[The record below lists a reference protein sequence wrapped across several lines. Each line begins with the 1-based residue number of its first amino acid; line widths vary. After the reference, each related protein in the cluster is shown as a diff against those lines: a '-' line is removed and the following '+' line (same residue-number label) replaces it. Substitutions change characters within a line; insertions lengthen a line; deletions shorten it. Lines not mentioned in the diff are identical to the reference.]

1 VSTTR
6 SDPPTP
12 RAQAAGRAAQWRER
26 ERAACAKEKRLRR
39 RERLEQYNEEYRL
52 HE

>member
-1 VSTTR
+1 MR

-12 RAQAAGRAAQWRER
+12 RVRAAGRAAQRREQ
-26 ERAACAKEKRLRR
+26 ERAAHAKEKKLRR

-52 HE
+52 CEQ